1 MQKHSTAPSLKRPHH
16 SRQLIVGWS
25 AYFIFLYIYRCF
37 CAVFFQ
43 KVLLKL
49 TSVADTTMYQMGKS
63 SESGT
68 LADGLFDL
76 GSTRF
81 ASMLTIEIG
90 SVFSYFTFGNA
101 ILINIGF
108 QTIAFVGIVYL
119 LLSVDLNSRKYLAI
133 LVLLP
138 SFSLWTSIASKEA
151 IVVFALAIITGY
163 LLRLYQPEKHKFHFI
178 AVIAIFLIFF
188 YKPLYLPA
196 ITFAVVG
203 TLICQRTEKKAFVAF
218 VGALFSIGLLYL
230 FRDLIDEAAFTL
242 QVMLADE
249 RLAGRSSRSD
259 LFFTEKYDV
268 FLKAPLGMALS
279 LFGPKLTEIFTSPLA
294 LISFIESSVLFAFIF
309 IIVAQ
314 RLMLLPV
321 YNLILGAGTIFWLIF
336 ATYPLGITNI
346 GSAVR
351 YRSGWIIL
359 IFGIVSVLMSRS
371 FYMHWQ
377 ANEKEPNRPSSTK
390 RGK

>member
-1 MQKHSTAPSLKRPHH
+1 
-16 SRQLIVGWS
+16 
-25 AYFIFLYIYRCF
+25 
-37 CAVFFQ
+37 
-43 KVLLKL
+43 
-49 TSVADTTMYQMGKS
+49 
-63 SESGT
+63 
-68 LADGLFDL
+68 
-76 GSTRF
+76 
-81 ASMLTIEIG
+81 
-90 SVFSYFTFGNA
+90 
-101 ILINIGF
+101 
-108 QTIAFVGIVYL
+108 
-119 LLSVDLNSRKYLAI
+119 
-133 LVLLP
+133 
-138 SFSLWTSIASKEA
+138 
-151 IVVFALAIITGY
+151 
-163 LLRLYQPEKHKFHFI
+163 
-178 AVIAIFLIFF
+178 
-188 YKPLYLPA
+188 
-196 ITFAVVG
+196 
-203 TLICQRTEKKAFVAF
+203 
-218 VGALFSIGLLYL
+218 
-230 FRDLIDEAAFTL
+230 
-242 QVMLADE
+242 MLADE

-377 ANEKEPNRPSSTK
+377 AYEKEPNRPSSTK